1 MIESL
6 LCCLQLDLERI
17 ERGAGIYVIDGFE
30 KIVQDRS
37 TDRIEEARPELKH
50 LGVLISVLATHIKS
64 QEEEGLGALL
74 LCLLFS
80 LSCQMDPT
88 LPHHLLFEVVM
99 SVFPCRDCLEH
110 QIN

>member
-37 TDRIEEARPELKH
+37 TDRIEEAHPELKH
-50 LGVLISVLATHIKS
+50 LGVLISVLATHI
-64 QEEEGLGALL
+64 QVTRRRRRRPWRFAALL
-74 LCLLFS
+74 
-80 LSCQMDPT
+80 
-88 LPHHLLFEVVM
+88 
-99 SVFPCRDCLEH
+99 
-110 QIN
+110 II